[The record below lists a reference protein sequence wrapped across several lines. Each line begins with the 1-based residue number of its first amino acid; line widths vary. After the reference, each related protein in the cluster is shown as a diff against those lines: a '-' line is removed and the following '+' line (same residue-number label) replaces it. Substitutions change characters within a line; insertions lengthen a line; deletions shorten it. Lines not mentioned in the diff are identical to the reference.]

1 MHNNIDNPTLNDN
14 RNYDY
19 SNIQLENRNEYQMI
33 LPIVKSNS
41 KVIDLGCGNGSLLK
55 LLINQK
61 QIIATGVELSESGV
75 DICKSSSLNVLKG
88 SIDERLPFAD
98 NTFDY
103 AICNVTIQMLMCP
116 EILLSEMKRISKY
129 QIVTFPNF
137 GFYKNRIEMFFKGRM
152 PQYGLF
158 GYKWYNTGHIHQ
170 LSIKDFKKLVKDV
183 GGLTIL
189 KNYSLTTKNP
199 IKILLIKIFPNLF
212 QLLPIFLLS
221 KKNV

>member
-1 MHNNIDNPTLNDN
+1 MNSIDN
-14 RNYDY
+14 RNYY
-19 SNIQLENRNEYQMI
+19 YAESFQQSRSEFVVITKLINEN
-33 LPIVKSNS
+33 SS
-41 KVIDLGCGNGSLLK
+41 VIDLGCGDGSLLK
-55 LLINQK
+55 ILQK
-61 QIIATGVELSESGV
+61 EKSILATGIELSDSGV
-75 DICKSSSLNVLKG
+75 NICSKAGLNVLKG
-88 SIDERLPFAD
+88 RIDEKLPFAD

-103 AICNVTIQMLMCP
+103 AICNVTIQMLMYP

-129 QIVTFPNF
+129 QITTFPNF

-212 QLLPIFLLS
+212 QLLPIFLLTKS
-221 KKNV
+221 E